1 MIHGAWLFADMMR
14 FYRVSL
20 TPEMGREYLI
30 IAKDSGCT
38 VPEGYQ
44 KINRQPTVKYI
55 LYQKN
60 KPDNHQKVSQENRNV
75 TN

>member
-1 MIHGAWLFADMMR
+1 MILNDWLFADMMR

-20 TPEMGREYLI
+20 TPAMGQEYLI
-30 IAKDSGCT
+30 IAKDSGCA
-38 VPEGYQ
+38 VPPGYRI
-44 KINRQPTVKYI
+44 INRPPTVKYI

-60 KPDNHQKVSQENRNV
+60 KPDNNQTVSQENRNV